1 MLTHVTGP
9 VSRNELIWTDAVFLA
24 LENRVDGQADH
35 LGIRLNTKDRKFKMV
50 FLNHLKRMDPKE
62 KNCLVMEILNDG
74 SAYQKVLNKGNPF
87 EMLTVED
94 VKTLAADPLVTI
106 GAHTV
111 NHEILTRIP
120 LEDAVR
126 EIWQSKEALEKWTGQ
141 KILHFAY
148 PDGKFNQMLAE
159 KVRELGFKCAVRIG
173 LRINRKNKPFELCRI
188 GTAPT
193 DDDTMFRAMINGII
207 PLKVEVRDIFRQIWA
222 SVKHLL

>member
-1 MLTHVTGP
+1 VYVTTGP

-35 LGIRLNTKDRKFKMV
+35 LGIGLNTKSRKSKMA

-62 KNCLVMEILNDG
+62 KNCLVMQILNDG

-94 VKTLAADPLVTI
+94 VKSLAADPLVTI

-120 LEDAVR
+120 LEEAVR
-126 EIWQSKEALEKWTGQ
+126 EIWQSKEALEKWTGE
-141 KILHFAY
+141 KVCHFAY
-148 PDGKFNQMLAE
+148 PDGKYNNQLSEA
-159 KVRELGFKCAVRIG
+159 VQQIGFKSACRIG
-173 LRINRKNKPFELCRI
+173 LMVNWSLKRYELCRI
-188 GTAPT
+188 GTGSQ
-193 DDDTMFRAMINGII
+193 DENYEFYAMVNGII
-207 PLKVEVRDIFRQIWA
+207 PLKIEVRNFIKN
-222 SVKHLL
+222 VLN